1 MPEPI
6 PNTPLPSALRP
17 RFAFVP
23 MTEGGSPGAV
33 LGALLKRP
41 GSLIYQLHQAQSGPL
56 LAALG
61 AVTLLCLAFYGLI
74 IGSFSGGVQ
83 WWAAPAKTVGGTFLS
98 ALICVPSLYIFT
110 CLSGA
115 EVRLGP
121 LCGVLLATL
130 CLNALLLVG
139 FAPVAWVF
147 SQSTGSTAFMGTLH
161 LGFWAV
167 SMGFALRLLSLLLT
181 FVGSVERGY
190 LRLWFLIFL
199 LVCLQMTTALRPFV
213 ERGTTLLPTK
223 KLFFLTHW
231 GESLNGETP
240 PTPPPQPARE

>member
-1 MPEPI
+1 
-6 PNTPLPSALRP
+6 
-17 RFAFVP
+17 
-23 MTEGGSPGAV
+23 MTEGDTPAAV

-41 GSLIYQLHQAQSGPL
+41 GSLIYGLNQPRPERL
-56 LAALG
+56 LAGLAFT
-61 AVTLLCLAFYGLI
+61 ALLCLSFYGLI

-83 WWAAPAKTVGGTFLS
+83 WWAAPVKTVGGTFLS

-130 CLNALLLVG
+130 CLNSLLLLG

-147 SQSTGSTAFMGTLH
+147 SQSTESVAFMGTLH
-161 LGFWAV
+161 LAFWAV
-167 SMGFALRLLSLLLT
+167 SMVFALRLLSLQLA
-181 FVGSVERGY
+181 FVGSQEQTY
-190 LRLWFLIFL
+190 LRLWFTVFL

-213 ERGTTLLPTK
+213 GRDDTFLPTK

-231 GESLNGETP
+231 GESLNGGAE
-240 PTPPPQPARE
+240 

>member
-1 MPEPI
+1 MPDSTPNI
-6 PNTPLPSALRP
+6 PPPVPVSAARQ

-23 MTEGGSPGAV
+23 MTDGDGPGAA

-41 GSLIYQLHQAQSGPL
+41 GSLIYQLHQTGAGRL
-56 LAALG
+56 LVGL
-61 AVTLLCLAFYGLI
+61 AVATLICLAFYGVI
-74 IGSFSGGVQ
+74 IGSFSGETQ
-83 WWAAPAKTVGGTFLS
+83 WWAAPVKTVGGTFLS

-121 LCGVLLATL
+121 LCGVLLGTL
-130 CLNALLLVG
+130 CLNALLLLG

-147 SQSTGSTAFMGTLH
+147 SQSTESVHFMGTLH
-161 LGFWAV
+161 LLFWAV
-167 SMGFALRLLSLLLT
+167 SMIFALRLLSLLLT
-181 FVGSVERGY
+181 FVGSVERNY
-190 LRLWFLIFL
+190 LRLWFVVFL

-213 ERGTTLLPTK
+213 GRSETFLPTK

-231 GESLNGETP
+231 GEGLNGET
-240 PTPPPQPARE
+240 E